1 MAIKPIEMEI
11 WRPKED
17 DPRYSE
23 FVGTRSAVEVFG
35 ELRQRLDGM
44 GLLPDEYFE
53 LAPEWK
59 NGKPLPRD
67 AGFFVTTDYG
77 ESEGIYLDAYLKWFE
92 DGKPVT
98 RSFFTGKT
106 LEETGSA
113 LDRMFLISSA
123 ITKAFH
129 GDHGTYERYESLG
142 EQEKDR
148 DMILNLTPKEQKI
161 FIDALIDR
169 REKLIGEM
177 DGTEQLLRRM
187 VGSITQY
194 MDAVGERP
202 LRISDFD
209 KTVLAIRDGELEAF
223 KELLP
228 KVANREGELLIEAA
242 ERTGNVGRKM
252 SICLLAE
259 TDQFTNY
266 AYLTASKRAVDIG
279 DTERVQFLMENAM
292 DRMQPFRADY
302 YGEVIEYAI
311 GQNRGMAQELL
322 RQAPNVWIEAAS
334 PDLLYCAAIR
344 PSDNYRLLDELVKK
358 GAPCGDRSWQIL
370 NSLTASGNVWIAE
383 MLIQNGLKGPTE
395 DYGAFDACVRNGA
408 LDCAKMLLERGMDFE
423 KYTEWASAHDTGDRS
438 VETLSALDEYWQGI
452 RPQEQTAAPVEAPAQ
467 GMTMGGLSQ

>member
-1 MAIKPIEMEI
+1 MKPIEISI

-23 FVGTRSAVEVFG
+23 FVGTRSAVEVFE

-59 NGKPLPRD
+59 NGKLLPRD

-77 ESEGIYLDAYLKWFE
+77 ESEGVYLDAYLKWFE
-92 DGKPVT
+92 DGKSVT
-98 RSFFTGKT
+98 QNFFTGKT
-106 LEETGSA
+106 LGDTDA
-113 LDRMFLISSA
+113 DLDRMFLISSA

-129 GDHGTYERYESLG
+129 GDHGTYERYERLG

-209 KTVLAIRDGELEAF
+209 RAMLAIRDGELSTFNELSQKVPDRAD
-223 KELLP
+223 ELL
-228 KVANREGELLIEAA
+228 VETARRAG
-242 ERTGNVGRKM
+242 TVGRKM
-252 SICLLAE
+252 TACLLIDNK
-259 TDQFTNY
+259 TFSDT
-266 AYLTASKRAVDIG
+266 AYQTASKRAVEVGDI
-279 DTERVQFLMENAM
+279 ERVQFLMENAM

-302 YGEVIEYAI
+302 YGEVIRHAVCE
-311 GQNRGMAQELL
+311 NRQMAQALL

-370 NSLTASGNVWIAE
+370 NSLTASGDVWIAE
-383 MLIQNGLKGPTE
+383 TLIQNGLKVSAE

-452 RPQEQTAAPVEAPAQ
+452 RPQEQTAAPAEAPAQ
-467 GMTMGGLSQ
+467 GMAMGGLSQ